1 MNGFN
6 IRKEIKFVKQRQEK
20 SNSQLEQMMDK
31 YFLDKNKRIE
41 ELNLD
46 SFNFKPYLKLV
57 NQPN

>member
-6 IRKEIKFVKQRQEK
+6 IRKEIKFVKQRLEK

-41 ELNLD
+41 DLNLD